1 MFVTKKTE
9 DDVVKLRSALSDVK
23 FLAQQALLEK
33 SLSEK
38 AKAFFDDIVKL
49 ADLGMYKDPKD
60 SMERAKDKFNDEKC
74 CGEK

>member
-23 FLAQQALLEK
+23 VLAQQALLEK

-38 AKAFFDDIVKL
+38 AKTFFDDIVKL
-49 ADLGMYKDPKD
+49 ADLGMYQDPKD
-60 SMERAKDKFNDEKC
+60 SIERAKEKFNDGKC

>member
-1 MFVTKKTE
+1 MFVTRKDEK
-9 DDVVKLRSALSDVK
+9 DVIKLRSALSDVK

-38 AKAFFDDIVKL
+38 AKTFFDDIVKL
-49 ADLGMYKDPKD
+49 ADLGMYQDPKD
-60 SMERAKDKFNDEKC
+60 SIERAKEKFNDGKC